1 MSEDT
6 VLFTMGD
13 WQWNAALTGF
23 INIVG
28 EDNVI
33 ISEDTVRFYVE
44 VLDGFE
50 EKYFEYLIRTYE
62 KTLSWS
68 RIVAYRDK
76 ILSYEENDFD
86 NFDLLSLKGLNNYI
100 KGKDNIKGI
109 KYYLES
115 ASYLAAY
122 GLIESELDI
131 QTIIK
136 ELVGIKEPKSQ
147 VEFEKGKLEILDKVR
162 HTFGILRRIIDYCD
176 SPSGRRYIRAKNVI
190 YSVIKNAWNGVCF
203 LNPQTKEKDV
213 FTDYK
218 TDFVDAA
225 VNYIKGDKDK
235 YRFQCFTCDAPVK
248 NMNNSMSFLIGTG
261 FDANKKS
268 SHVWN
273 FENDVAL
280 CPMCKMIYS
289 CLPAGMT
296 YVGAQGLYVNA
307 NIDLQDALN
316 INNKIKRE
324 ILQSGESHSAY
335 YALVSALYEN
345 ETKATKYQFVDVQ
358 VIRYE
363 NTKYHFNILS
373 RKMLKIIM
381 EHEKHLNSLVKTVFI
396 ENKLTFR
403 IFDEVIDRIF
413 NSQNLFT
420 LIHKMLHYKLSN
432 PSKCYFNGTHVRHL
446 LTINQDIYHSL
457 GGMDMDTKNYYLV
470 KNARNAGESLRVK
483 YFVKNATNKLPGI
496 CYRLLNA
503 LKTSNTGMFMDVVL
517 NCYLY
522 VKDQV
527 PKVMTDAL
535 GQEKEFSTM
544 GYAFVA
550 GLIEG
555 DNVKENNAENADKG
569 EGK

>member
-1 MSEDT
+1 MSDDT
-6 VLFTMGD
+6 IQFTLGD
-13 WQWNAALTGF
+13 WQWNAALIGF
-23 INIVG
+23 INIIG
-28 EDNVI
+28 EDNVDI
-33 ISEDTVRFYVE
+33 LDDTVKFHAE

-50 EKYFEYLIRTYE
+50 EKYFEYLIQTNE
-62 KTLSWS
+62 KTLSWT
-68 RIVAYRDK
+68 RIVSFRDK
-76 ILSYEENDFD
+76 MSYYEENNFD
-86 NFDLLSLKGLNNYI
+86 NFDLLSLKEINTYI
-100 KGKDNIKGI
+100 KDV
-109 KYYLES
+109 KYFIES
-115 ASYLAAY
+115 ASYKAAY
-122 GLIESELDI
+122 SLMDSELDI
-131 QTIIK
+131 LSVKK
-136 ELVGIKEPKSQ
+136 ELEKIKEPKSQ
-147 VEFEKGKLEILDKVR
+147 VEFDKGKSEILDDVKHV
-162 HTFGILRRIIDYCD
+162 FGVLRQIIDYCD
-176 SPSGRRYIRAKNVI
+176 SPDGQRYIRAKNVI

-213 FTDYK
+213 YTNYK

-225 VNYIKGDKDK
+225 VDYIQSEKGK
-235 YRFQCFTCDAPVK
+235 YRFQCFTCDAPIK
-248 NMNNSMSFLIGTG
+248 NMNNSMSFLNGTG

-280 CPMCKMIYS
+280 CPVCKLIYS

-307 NIDLQDALN
+307 NIYMQDALK
-316 INNKIKRE
+316 INYKIKTE
-324 ILQSGESHSAY
+324 ILQPGENHSAY
-335 YALVSALYEN
+335 YALVRALHEN
-345 ETKATKYQFVDVQ
+345 GTKAAKYQFVDVQ

-363 NTKYHFNILS
+363 NAKYRFNILS
-373 RKMLKIIM
+373 RKVLKIIM
-381 EHEKHLNSLVKTVFI
+381 EHEAHLNSLVKTAFI

-403 IFDEVIDRIF
+403 VFDEVVDRLF

-446 LTINQDIYHSL
+446 LTINQDIYQSL

-470 KNARNAGESLRVK
+470 KNAKDSGVALREK
-483 YFVKNATNKLPGI
+483 YGDKKANNKLPGI

-503 LKTSNTGMFMDVVL
+503 LKTSNSGMFMDVVL

-527 PKVMTDAL
+527 PKVMTDVL

-555 DNVKENNAENADKG
+555 DGLRINTAENVDRG
-569 EGK
+569 EVE